1 MTKSTKTI
9 LWVFFLVVAL
19 VQLFPLIWL
28 VDFSFLSSNEFYS
41 SSILKWPSAPQ
52 WQNYINAWV
61 DGKFLRYFI
70 NSAFIT
76 TVTILLTVVLSLT
89 LGYAFTRMDWKFRSV
104 FFTIILLGIMIP
116 IHATLLPNFAI
127 FKALGLTDSYLGLI
141 LPYTA
146 VSVPMG
152 TFILTGFLRSI
163 PKALEESAI
172 VDGANIYRIV
182 FQIIAPLTAPA
193 LVTVVVTTFL
203 NCWNEF
209 IMASTFLSKD
219 ALKTLPFSV
228 MNFAGQYSSDYG
240 SQFAVMVL
248 TSIPAIVI
256 YAIFNE
262 QITKGVTAGAV
273 KG

>member
-1 MTKSTKTI
+1 MQKKYKIMLWI
-9 LWVFFLVVAL
+9 LLLLVAFG
-19 VQLFPLIWL
+19 QLFPLIWL
-28 VDFSFLSSNEFYS
+28 VDFSFVNSNDFFSSG
-41 SSILKWPSAPQ
+41 ILKWPSPPE
-52 WQNYINAWV
+52 WTNYINAWV
-61 DGKFLRYFI
+61 DGKFSKYLF
-70 NSAFIT
+70 NSILVS
-76 TVTILLTVVLSLT
+76 TVTIILTVFLSLS
-89 LGYAFTRMDWKFRSV
+89 LGYAFTRMKWKLRSL

-127 FKALGLTDSYLGLI
+127 FKTLGLTNSYLGLI

-146 VSVPMG
+146 VSVPLG
-152 TFILTGFLRSI
+152 TFILSGFMRSI
-163 PKALEESAI
+163 PSAVEESA
-172 VDGANIYRIV
+172 VMDGCSIYRMV
-182 FQIIAPLTAPA
+182 FQIIMPLTAPA
-193 LVTVVVTTFL
+193 LVTVAITTFL

-209 IMASTFLSKD
+209 IMAATFLSND
-219 ALKTLPFSV
+219 ALKTLPFAV

-248 TSIPAIVI
+248 TSIPAIII

>member
-1 MTKSTKTI
+1 MKKNTKI
-9 LWVFFLVVAL
+9 MLWLFFLIIAA
-19 VQLFPLIWL
+19 VQLFPFIWL
-28 VDFSFLSSNEFYS
+28 VNFSFTSSSEFYS
-41 SSILKWPSAPQ
+41 SSILKWPDAPQ

-61 DGKFLRYFI
+61 DGKFARYFF
-70 NSAFIT
+70 NSFFVTA
-76 TVTILLTVVLSLT
+76 VTIVLTVVLSLT
-89 LGYAFTRMDWKFRSV
+89 LGYAFTRMQWKLRSL
-104 FFTIILLGIMIP
+104 FFTVILLGIMIP

-127 FKALGLTDSYLGLI
+127 FKSLGLTDSYLGLI

-146 VSVPMG
+146 VSVPLG
-152 TFILTGFLRSI
+152 TFMLTGFLRSI
-163 PKALEESAI
+163 PKAMEESAVI
-172 VDGANIYRIV
+172 DGANIYRIV
-182 FQIIAPLTAPA
+182 FGIIAPLTAPA
-193 LVTVVVTTFL
+193 LVTIVVTTFL

-219 ALKTLPFSV
+219 SLKTLPFSV
-228 MNFAGQYSSDYG
+228 MNFTGQYSSDYG

-248 TSIPAIVI
+248 TSVPAIII

>member
-1 MTKSTKTI
+1 MQKNTKI
-9 LWVFFLVVAL
+9 ALWLFFLVVAAL
-19 VQLFPLIWL
+19 QLFPLIWMI
-28 VDFSFLSSNEFYS
+28 DFSFASSTEFYS
-41 SSILKWPSAPQ
+41 SNILTWPETFQ
-52 WQNYINAWV
+52 WQNYVNAWV
-61 DGKFLRYFI
+61 DGKFLRYFF
-70 NSAFIT
+70 NSALVTST
-76 TVTILLTVVLSLT
+76 TIVLTILLSLT
-89 LGYAFTRMDWKFRSV
+89 LAYAFTRMTWKLRS
-104 FFTIILLGIMIP
+104 FFFAIILLGIMIP

-127 FKALGLTDSYLGLI
+127 FKEIGLTDSYLGLI

-146 VSVPMG
+146 VSVPLA
-152 TFILTGFLRSI
+152 TFILTGFMRSI
-163 PKALEESAI
+163 PRAMEESA
-172 VDGANIYRIV
+172 VMDGCSIYRTV
-182 FQIIAPLTAPA
+182 FQIIAPLTKPA
-193 LVTVVVTTFL
+193 LVTVIVMTFL

-248 TSIPAIVI
+248 TSIPAIII

>member
-1 MTKSTKTI
+1 MKSRSKTRI
-9 LWVFFLVVAL
+9 WIFFLVVAFL
-19 VQLFPLIWL
+19 QLFPLIWL
-28 VDFSFLSSNEFYS
+28 IDFSLNSSADFYS
-41 SSILKWPSAPQ
+41 EHILKWPSDPQ
-52 WQNYINAWV
+52 WQNYKNAWI
-61 DGKFLRYFI
+61 DGKFLKYFM
-70 NSAFIT
+70 NSLLVSG
-76 TVTILLTVVLSLT
+76 VTIVLTVVLSLT
-89 LGYAFTRMDWKFRSV
+89 LAYAFTRMQWRFRS
-104 FFTIILLGIMIP
+104 FFFAVILLGIMIP

-127 FKALGLTDSYLGLI
+127 FRWLGLTDSYWGLI

-146 VSVPMG
+146 VSVPLG

-163 PKALEESAI
+163 PKAMEESA
-172 VDGANIYRIV
+172 VMDGCSIYRIV
-182 FQIIAPLTAPA
+182 FTIIAPLTMPA

-219 ALKTLPFSV
+219 SLKTLPFSV
-228 MNFAGQYSSDYG
+228 MNFAGQYSADFG

-248 TSIPAIVI
+248 TSVPAIII
-256 YAIFNE
+256 YALFNE